1 MSVDKWCAGLTS
13 SIADSGLGAAVLFAG
28 AGNRCFVHDTV
39 LGEVALDLLVL
50 VALVVVR
57 FVEADEVPAL
67 VLDAFSGEVADG
79 FQGYCPPSAAEIV
92 FDDFPVAMPTE

>member
-13 SIADSGLGAAVLFAG
+13 SIADSGLGTDVLFAG

-50 VALVVVR
+50 AALVVVR
-57 FVEADEVPAL
+57 FVEAE
-67 VLDAFSGEVADG
+67 DAST
-79 FQGYCPPSAAEIV
+79 YY
-92 FDDFPVAMPTE
+92 